1 MSASPA
7 SKNLAPI
14 VMPIAVLL
22 IAMLSLQGGASLAK
36 SLFPAV
42 GATGITALRLGF
54 GTLILCI
61 IFKPWRLRFSREQR
75 LPLLMYGLALGT
87 MNFTFYLAIRTV
99 PLGVAVGLEFTGPL
113 ALALFG
119 SRRPLDFV
127 WVLLAVIGLWFLLPF
142 GTGMT
147 AIDPLGAAL
156 AVSAGACWAI
166 YILAGQRAG
175 AEHGPATVAIGSLI
189 ASVIFVPLGLTFAEN
204 GIWTWAVM
212 PIALLVALLSSA
224 IPYSLEMI
232 ALTRLPARIFGTLMS
247 LEPAMAAFSGML
259 FLGETLTGLQWLAL
273 LAIIIASAG
282 STLTMR
288 PKKSQLNSVEL
299 SDDIQK

>member
-1 MSASPA
+1 MSASPS

-189 ASVIFVPLGLTFAEN
+189 ASVIFVPLGLTFAES

-299 SDDIQK
+299 SDDIHK

>member
-36 SLFPAV
+36 GLFPAV

-189 ASVIFVPLGLTFAEN
+189 ASVIFVPLGLTFAES

>member
-36 SLFPAV
+36 SLFPVV

-189 ASVIFVPLGLTFAEN
+189 ASVIFVPLGLTFAES

>member
-189 ASVIFVPLGLTFAEN
+189 ASGIFVPLGLTFAES

>member
-189 ASVIFVPLGLTFAEN
+189 ASVIFVPLGLTFAES

-288 PKKSQLNSVEL
+288 PKKNQLNSVEL

>member
-1 MSASPA
+1 MSASSAQKSLTPV
-7 SKNLAPI
+7 LL
-14 VMPIAVLL
+14 PIAVLL

-36 SLFPAV
+36 TLFPSV

-54 GTLILCI
+54 GTLILCL

-75 LPLLMYGLALGT
+75 MPLLMYGLALGA
-87 MNFTFYLAIRTV
+87 MNFMFYLAIRTV
-99 PLGVAVGLEFTGPL
+99 PLGVAVALEFTGPL

-119 SRRPLDFV
+119 SRRLLDFV
-127 WVLLAVIGLWFLLPF
+127 WVLLAVVGLGFLLPF
-142 GTGMT
+142 GAGM
-147 AIDPLGAAL
+147 ASIDPLGAAL
-156 AVSAGACWAI
+156 AVGAGACWAI

-189 ASVIFVPLGLTFAEN
+189 ASIIFVPLGLTFAES
-204 GIWTWAVM
+204 GIWQWSVL
-212 PIALLVALLSSA
+212 PVALLVALLSSA

-259 FLGETLTGLQWLAL
+259 FLGETLTPLQCLAL
-273 LAIIIASAG
+273 LAIITASAG
-282 STLTMR
+282 STLTMK
-288 PKKSQLNSVEL
+288 PKKSQLSEVEINS
-299 SDDIQK
+299 SGTK

>member
-189 ASVIFVPLGLTFAEN
+189 ASVIFVPLGLTFAES

>member
-189 ASVIFVPLGLTFAEN
+189 ASVIFVPLGLTFAES

-259 FLGETLTGLQWLAL
+259 FLGEPLTGLQWLAL

>member
-1 MSASPA
+1 MSASSA
-7 SKNLAPI
+7 SKNLTPVLLPI
-14 VMPIAVLL
+14 TVLL

-36 SLFPAV
+36 TLFPSV

-54 GTLILCI
+54 GTLILCV

-75 LPLLMYGLALGT
+75 KPLLMYGLALGA
-87 MNFTFYLAIRTV
+87 MNFLFYLAIRTV

-119 SRRPLDFV
+119 SRRLLDFV
-127 WVLLAVIGLWFLLPF
+127 WVLLAVIGLGFLLPL
-142 GTGMT
+142 GAGMAT
-147 AIDPLGAAL
+147 IDPLGAAL
-156 AVSAGACWAI
+156 AVGAGACWAI

-189 ASVIFVPLGLTFAEN
+189 ASVIFVPLGLTFAES
-204 GIWTWAVM
+204 GIWHWSILPM
-212 PIALLVALLSSA
+212 ALLVALLSSA

-259 FLGETLTGLQWLAL
+259 FLGETLTLTQWLAL
-273 LAIIIASAG
+273 LAIISASAG
-282 STLTMR
+282 STLTMK
-288 PKKSQLNSVEL
+288 PKKNQLSEVE
-299 SDDIQK
+299 INTGTPK

>member
-189 ASVIFVPLGLTFAEN
+189 ASVIFVPLGLTFAET

>member
-156 AVSAGACWAI
+156 AVSAGACWAF

-189 ASVIFVPLGLTFAEN
+189 ASVIFVPLGLTFAES

>member
-189 ASVIFVPLGLTFAEN
+189 ASVIFVPLGLTFAES

-232 ALTRLPARIFGTLMS
+232 ALTCLPARIFGTLMS